1 MVEGMHCYASMVMVY
16 MISPKLERYTCMVNV
31 LGHAGHLQEA
41 ENMLKM
47 MPDKSSMPGT
57 CSNVEMGACVA
68 KQVLEL
74 EPENAMGYVLLS
86 NICASA
92 GNRHLSENIEQQR
105 KERGQFAF
113 ALE

>member
-1 MVEGMHCYASMVMVY
+1 
-16 MISPKLERYTCMVNV
+16 MVNV

-47 MPDKSSMPGT
+47 MPDKYSMLGT
-57 CSNVEMGACVA
+57 CSNVEMGECVA

-74 EPENAMGYVLLS
+74 EPENGMGYVLLS

-113 ALE
+113 PLD